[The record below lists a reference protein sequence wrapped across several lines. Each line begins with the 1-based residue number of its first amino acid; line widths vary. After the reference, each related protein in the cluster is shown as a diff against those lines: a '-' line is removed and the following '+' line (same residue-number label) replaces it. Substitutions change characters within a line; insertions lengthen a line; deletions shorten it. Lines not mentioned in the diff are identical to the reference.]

1 MKVFSVFLAIILLI
15 ISCISISSIPTVKEQ
30 DYNEFT
36 IIIDAGH
43 GGEDGGAV
51 AFDGTY
57 EKDINLQIATK
68 LNEFL
73 SLLGYNTHMVRT
85 EDLALHD
92 DGLDTIRARK
102 NSDLKNRLKLM
113 DIYKQCYYV
122 SIHQNKYDDSNIWG
136 AQVFY
141 SPNNSQSK
149 ELAEILQATIINNLQ
164 PENHRK
170 IKPSGT
176 NIFILYKAI
185 KPAVMIECGFVSNA
199 NDLYNLKD
207 NLYQNKLAF
216 TISQAIVNYKI
227 SEA

>member
-85 EDLALHD
+85 EDLALHN

-164 PENHRK
+164 HENHRK

>member
-85 EDLALHD
+85 EDLALHN

-122 SIHQNKYDDSNIWG
+122 SIHQNKYDDSDIWG

-149 ELAEILQATIINNLQ
+149 ELAEILQATIVNNLQ

-176 NIFILYKAI
+176 NIFILYNAI
-185 KPAVMIECGFVSNA
+185 KPAVMIECGFVSNV

-216 TISQAIVNYKI
+216 TISQAVVNYKI

>member
-1 MKVFSVFLAIILLI
+1 MKVFSIFLAIILLFV
-15 ISCISISSIPTVKEQ
+15 SCIGISSIPTVKEQ
-30 DYNEFT
+30 GYNEFT

-57 EKDINLQIATK
+57 EKDINLQIAIK

-85 EDLALHD
+85 KDLALHN

-113 DIYKQCYYV
+113 DIYKSCYYV

-149 ELAEILQATIINNLQ
+149 ELAEILQTTIVNNLQ

-207 NLYQNKLAF
+207 DLYQNKLAF
-216 TISQAIVNYKI
+216 TISQGVVNYKI